1 MFFSEFQICNEYKW
15 YSVVHYFA
23 IYVYEW
29 IIFDT
34 FIQIDCVHLSV
45 QRELFIKVVSSHS
58 IRMFLEWFTLTQ
70 MFDVFITDRLKDDF
84 MPGQVDYF
92 MSIPVM
98 LAYLLTY
105 IGNLCVNC
113 ALLDCY
119 WNIMNFLCQPS
130 WNTWLIELFVHIWL
144 LQLFIHSY
152 CSWSVAANQYNII
165 MSAFHM
171 LKADR

>member
-1 MFFSEFQICNEYKW
+1 M
-15 YSVVHYFA
+15 VHYFA

-92 MSIPVM
+92 VNTCH
-98 LAYLLTY
+98 ACLLTY
-105 IGNLCVNC
+105 LHRKSLCKLCFIG
-113 ALLDCY
+113 LLLKYHEFPMPAQLKHVTFRAVCSRLAATT
-119 WNIMNFLCQPS
+119 IHTFVVLFLIGC
-130 WNTWLIELFVHIWL
+130 
-144 LQLFIHSY
+144 
-152 CSWSVAANQYNII
+152 C
-165 MSAFHM
+165 
-171 LKADR
+171 

>member
-1 MFFSEFQICNEYKW
+1 
-15 YSVVHYFA
+15 VVHYFA

-119 WNIMNFLCQPS
+119 
-130 WNTWLIELFVHIWL
+130 
-144 LQLFIHSY
+144 
-152 CSWSVAANQYNII
+152 
-165 MSAFHM
+165 
-171 LKADR
+171 